1 MRFYVLDDVPDPRY
15 SGTHTYGHK
24 WYLPGT
30 HCPACDARWSTG
42 TDSYPSVELSPLP
55 AKEQKKYSARLEEDY
70 AEFERLREQL
80 RPLMPPGIPLWPGTS
95 LGPMVGSAQGEFGP
109 LVLRHAWTLLMQPE
123 PLERLQKEGLRGLKG
138 RRTELRF
145 RKKNPPELL
154 EMELLPYGHLH
165 PDCLPPDRPAPCA
178 KCGRQG
184 WSRPSEPLLDAATLP
199 QELELFRLAG
209 FLTMIIATER
219 FVEAVRR
226 LGYEQDIVFRE
237 LPVRGVRAEER
248 RD

>member
-1 MRFYVLDDVPDPRY
+1 
-15 SGTHTYGHK
+15 
-24 WYLPGT
+24 
-30 HCPACDARWSTG
+30 
-42 TDSYPSVELSPLP
+42 
-55 AKEQKKYSARLEEDY
+55 
-70 AEFERLREQL
+70 
-80 RPLMPPGIPLWPGTS
+80 
-95 LGPMVGSAQGEFGP
+95 
-109 LVLRHAWTLLMQPE
+109 MQPE

-138 RRTELRF
+138 YRTELRF

-154 EMELLPYGHLH
+154 EMELLPYGQLH
-165 PDCLPPDRPAPCA
+165 PDCLPPDRPAPCS

-184 WSRPSEPLLDAATLP
+184 WTRPSEPLLDAETLP
-199 QELELFRLAG
+199 QVRLAG

-226 LGYEQDIVFRE
+226 LGYEQDIAFRE